1 MDKQITL
8 YGTGTTRSSRCRWTL
23 LELGLDFD
31 YVDNGSLIGTAELK
45 KMQPLGKL
53 PAIVIGG
60 ESLFESTAICTYLC
74 DLYPNKNLIAS
85 VGSRQR
91 ALHEQWCSFALT
103 EIEGYLWSSSKH
115 KSLYPAEKRVAAVL
129 PINTE
134 EIIAGLAV
142 LENTLN
148 ETPYLTGSNFS
159 VTDIIVGFTVNWAR
173 SAGHLET
180 FPVLSAYLERLH
192 ERELCTFK
200 QNLI

>member
-60 ESLFESTAICTYLC
+60 ESFFESTAICTYLC
-74 DLYPNKNLIAS
+74 DLYPEKNLIAP
-85 VGSRQR
+85 VGTRRR

-103 EIEGYLWSSSKH
+103 EIEGYLWSSLKH
-115 KSLYPAEKRVAAVL
+115 KSVYPAEKRVAAVL
-129 PINTE
+129 PVNTE
-134 EIIAGLAV
+134 EIIAGLTV
-142 LENTLN
+142 LEDTLN
-148 ETPYLTGSNFS
+148 MTPYLTGSSFS
-159 VTDIIVGFTVNWAR
+159 VTDIIVGFTVNWSR
-173 SAGHLET
+173 SAGHLEK

-192 ERELCTFK
+192 ERELCTFRPH
-200 QNLI
+200 